1 VNAIAAFLAQRKD
14 GSSNNGDQVRK
25 SMLIMRNAIETVG
38 RCSFTCLENLR
49 HRAHINLRKDV
60 STRNELDR
68 AQGKCSCVTTR
79 C

>member
-1 VNAIAAFLAQRKD
+1 
-14 GSSNNGDQVRK
+14 
-25 SMLIMRNAIETVG
+25 MLIMRNAIETVG